1 MIDGQTKKENI
12 TKTCIDLS
20 ERTLNTSNK
29 RSKETENKS
38 KKNSKWKF
46 NKQHQQLQLKRNMNY
61 IDEWRSE
68 EKMKSTND
76 LVNYRN

>member
-20 ERTLNTSNK
+20 EPTLNTSKK

-38 KKNSKWKF
+38 KKNSK
-46 NKQHQQLQLKRNMNY
+46 
-61 IDEWRSE
+61 
-68 EKMKSTND
+68 
-76 LVNYRN
+76 